1 MSKYK
6 MVQIPEDAHR
16 VLKEYCKKNN
26 KLMGKEVADI
36 IYKITAKQNPEK
48 LPTRILRVNE

>member
-36 IYKITAKQNPEK
+36 IYKITGKKNPEK